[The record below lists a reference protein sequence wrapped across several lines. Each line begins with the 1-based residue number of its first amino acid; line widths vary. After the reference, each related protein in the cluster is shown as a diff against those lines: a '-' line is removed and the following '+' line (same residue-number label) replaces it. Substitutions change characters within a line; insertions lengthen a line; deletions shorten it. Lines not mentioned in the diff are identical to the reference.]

1 MENKFANS
9 LDADKSVLLLIDYQ
23 RTMLY
28 GVESGDRTLIKNN
41 VIALAKSA
49 AVFDIPTV
57 LTCINEKRNGHFFP
71 EITDALPGINVIN
84 RQNPCFDAMDDEE
97 VSLSVQQKNRRQLV
111 VSGLWTSMCF
121 AHSALHGLRAGY
133 DVFGVVDAAG
143 GESKDS
149 HDMAVLRMIQAGVV
163 PVTWE
168 QVVVEWMKTWKN
180 PKAGQIEQNV
190 FAAHNAFM
198 SM

>member
-1 MENKFANS
+1 MENKFVNS
-9 LDADKSVLLLIDYQ
+9 LDADKSLLLLVDYQ
-23 RTMLY
+23 RAMLY

-41 VIALAKSA
+41 VIALAKGA

-71 EITDALPGINVIN
+71 EITDALPAINVIN

-97 VSLSVQQKNRRQLV
+97 VTQVMQRTNRKQLV
-111 VSGLWTSMCF
+111 MSGLWTSMCF
-121 AHSALHGLRAGY
+121 AHTVLHGLRDGY

-143 GESKDS
+143 GESKES

-168 QVVVEWMKTWKN
+168 QVVAEWMKTWKN
-180 PKAGQIEQNV
+180 PKAGQIEQDV
-190 FAAHNAFM
+190 FAAHKAFM

>member
-1 MENKFANS
+1 MENKFVNS
-9 LDADKSVLLLIDYQ
+9 LDADKSLLLLVDYQ
-23 RTMLY
+23 RAMLY

-41 VIALAKSA
+41 VIALAKGA

-71 EITDALPGINVIN
+71 EITDALPAINVIN

-97 VSLSVQQKNRRQLV
+97 VTQVMQRTNRKQLV
-111 VSGLWTSMCF
+111 MSGLWTSMCF
-121 AHSALHGLRAGY
+121 AHTALHGLRDGY

-143 GESKDS
+143 GESKES

-168 QVVVEWMKTWKN
+168 QVVAEWMKTWKN
-180 PKAGQIEQNV
+180 PKAGQIEQDV

>member
-1 MENKFANS
+1 MENKFVNS

-23 RTMLY
+23 RSMLY

-41 VIALAKSA
+41 VTALAKGA
-49 AVFDIPTV
+49 AVFDIPAV

-84 RQNPCFDAMDDEE
+84 RQNPCFDAMDEEE
-97 VSLSVQQKNRRQLV
+97 VSLAVRRTNRKQLV

-121 AHSALHGLRAGY
+121 AHTALHGLREGY
-133 DVFGVVDAAG
+133 DVFGVIDTAG

-149 HDMAVLRMIQAGVV
+149 HNMAVLRMIQAGVV

-168 QVVVEWMKTWKN
+168 QVVAEWMKTWSN
-180 PKAGQIEQNV
+180 PKAGQIAQDV

>member
-9 LDADKSVLLLIDYQ
+9 LDTDKSVLLLIDYQ

-41 VIALAKSA
+41 VIALAKGA

-121 AHSALHGLRAGY
+121 AHTALHGLRAGY

-143 GESKDS
+143 GESRDS
-149 HDMAVLRMIQAGVV
+149 HNMAVLRMIQAGVV

-168 QVVVEWMKTWKN
+168 QVVAEWMKTWKN
-180 PKAGQIEQNV
+180 PKAAQIEQDV